1 MNLTKKHILAL
12 FKQHEGAV
20 HFSDLLHEFGGRHVK
35 RELKNMLEDM
45 AEDGE
50 LVRLKGNGYS
60 LPGKI
65 KATRGR
71 ISVHRDGYG
80 FVTPDGGGEDIFIPS
95 KFLKSALHGDLVE
108 ASSSPSRMG
117 GNKLDGR
124 IVAVIE
130 RATSH
135 IVGRYEETR
144 RGAIVIPEDQRLNL
158 VVSIPVKGRG
168 TAQDGHQVVA
178 ELTSYPIGGRPAEG
192 KVVEVLGWPDD
203 PEVEIQSV
211 IRRFDLPHIFTPDV
225 LAEAEKI
232 SDTVSTDDLQ
242 GRKDLR
248 SMPTVT
254 IDGETARDFDDA
266 VSLRREG
273 ENFRLWVSIADVSH
287 YVKKDSLL
295 DREAYLRG
303 TSVYF
308 PDRCIPMLPER
319 LSNGICSLNPNVDRL
334 TMTAEMLFDR
344 TGTML
349 ESSFYASVIKSTARL
364 TYTIV
369 KQIIVDQVPPPLDP
383 SGSLQKEGRGANGV
397 DCQNQTH
404 PHPNLPLER
413 EGTINTKS
421 TLSPLIPMLM
431 EMKELALIL
440 MAMRKKRGSI
450 DFDLPEPEIIIGLT
464 GQTEGIIRAERN
476 LAHQLI
482 EEFMLAAN
490 EAVAR
495 FVTSRDIPFLYRVHE
510 NPDPAK
516 IHTFQ
521 EFIFGFGYEFSLV
534 DEKVRPSE
542 LQRLLA
548 QADGRPEERMIN
560 YALLRCMK
568 QARYAADNVGHFGL
582 ASDCYCHF
590 TSPIRRYPD
599 LVVHR
604 ILKAVFSPSPSRQES
619 GNDNRASRQLALATE
634 RLGEVAEH
642 TSKRE
647 RVAMEAERDV
657 VEMKK
662 LQYMLKH
669 VGDQFD
675 GYITGVTSFGFF
687 VELEEL
693 FVEGLVHISTLTDDM
708 YNHAE
713 KQHSLIG
720 QRTGTIFR
728 IGDAARVSVASVSPG
743 TRRIEFLLTA
753 HTSTAGRRTNSSTSG
768 SEEYPRIPLRGKRL
782 TGLQARSDGRDHSSK
797 SGTGGKPG
805 KSNGAP
811 RKRR

>member
-1 MNLTKKHILAL
+1 MNITKKHIVSH
-12 FKQHEGAV
+12 FKQQEGAI
-20 HFSDLLHEFGGRHVK
+20 HFDALLRAFGGRHVK
-35 RELKNMLEDM
+35 RELKNMLNDM

-50 LVRLKGNGYS
+50 VIRLKGNSYS
-60 LPGKI
+60 LPGKM
-65 KATRGR
+65 KTTRGR

-80 FVTPDGGGEDIFIPS
+80 FVTPEGGGEDIFIPS
-95 KFLKSALHGDLVE
+95 KFLKGSLHGDLVE

-117 GNKLDGR
+117 ENKLDGR
-124 IVAVIE
+124 VLAVVE
-130 RATSH
+130 RATTR

-144 RGAIVIPEDQRLNL
+144 RGAIVIPDDQRLNL
-158 VVSIPVKGRG
+158 VVSIPPKGRG
-168 TAQDGHQVVA
+168 TAEDGHQVVA
-178 ELTSYPIGGRPAEG
+178 ELTSYPSGGKPAEG
-192 KVVEVLGWPDD
+192 QIIEVLGWPDD
-203 PEVEIQSV
+203 PDVEVQSV
-211 IRRFDLPHIFTPDV
+211 IRRFDLPHVFAPDV
-225 LAEAEKI
+225 LAEADGI
-232 SDTVSTDDLQ
+232 TDIVSVADLK
-242 GRKDLR
+242 GRIDLR

-273 ENFRLWVSIADVSH
+273 DNFRLWVSIADVSH
-287 YVKKDSLL
+287 YVIKDSPL
-295 DREAYLRG
+295 DQEAYLRG

-319 LSNGICSLNPNVDRL
+319 LSNGICSLNPNLDRL

-344 TGTML
+344 SGTML
-349 ESSFYASVIKSTARL
+349 ESSFYASVIKSAARL

-369 KQIIVDQVPPPLDP
+369 KQIIVDNDMELADKFRPV
-383 SGSLQKEGRGANGV
+383 S
-397 DCQNQTH
+397 
-404 PHPNLPLER
+404 
-413 EGTINTKS
+413 
-421 TLSPLIPMLM
+421 PMLL

-464 GQTEGIIRAERN
+464 GLTEGIIRAERN

-495 FVTSRDIPFLYRVHE
+495 YITSRDIPFLYRTHE

-516 IHTFQ
+516 LQTFQ
-521 EFIFGFGYEFSLV
+521 EFVFGFGYEFKLV
-534 DEKVRPSE
+534 EEKVKPSE

-568 QARYAADNVGHFGL
+568 QARYAAENVGHFGL

-604 ILKAVFSPSPSRQES
+604 ILKAALITGSKGEPE
-619 GNDNRASRQLALATE
+619 GKRASTQLTIATE

-662 LQYMLKH
+662 LQYMQQH
-669 VGDQFD
+669 VGEEFD
-675 GYITGVTSFGFF
+675 GYITGVTAFGFF

-693 FVEGLVHISTLTDDM
+693 FVEGLVHISTLSDDV
-708 YNHAE
+708 YTHAE

-720 QRTGTIFR
+720 RRTGTIFR
-728 IGDAARVSVASVSPG
+728 IGDAARITVVSVSPG
-743 TRRIEFLLTA
+743 TRRIEFTLAA
-753 HTSTAGRRTNSSTSG
+753 HTASTTATRTAAGTSV
-768 SEEYPRIPLRGKRL
+768 SEEYPRIPLRGKRVAA
-782 TGLQARSDGRDHSSK
+782 LQPRGDD
-797 SGTGGKPG
+797 SGQGGGGKKGRPSKG
-805 KSNGAP
+805 KSVS

>member
-1 MNLTKKHILAL
+1 MNLTKKHILEY
-12 FKQHEGAV
+12 FRQREGAI
-20 HFSDLLHEFGGRHVK
+20 HFEAILREFGGRHVK
-35 RELKNMLEDM
+35 RELKNMLDDM
-45 AEDGE
+45 AEEGE
-50 LVRLKGNGYS
+50 LIRLKGNSYT
-60 LPGKI
+60 LPGKM
-65 KATRGR
+65 KTMRGR

-95 KFLKSALHGDLVE
+95 KFLKGALHGDLVE

-124 IVAVIE
+124 VLEVIE
-130 RATSH
+130 RATSRV
-135 IVGRYEETR
+135 VGRYEETR
-144 RGAIVIPEDQRLNL
+144 RGAIVIPDDQRLNL
-158 VVSIPVKGRG
+158 VISIPPKGR
-168 TAQDGHQVVA
+168 ALAEDGHQVVA
-178 ELTSYPIGGRPAEG
+178 ELTSYPMGGRPAEG
-192 KVVEVLGWPDD
+192 RIIEVLGWPDD
-203 PEVEIQSV
+203 PEVEVQAV
-211 IRRFDLPHIFTPDV
+211 IRRFDLPHIFGPDA
-225 LAEAEKI
+225 LAEAERI
-232 SDTVSTDDLQ
+232 AEAVSQTDLQ
-242 GRKDLR
+242 GRVDLR

-273 ENFRLWVSIADVSH
+273 EDFRLWVSIADVSH
-287 YVKKDSLL
+287 YVKKDSPL
-295 DREAYLRG
+295 DRDAYLRG

-319 LSNGICSLNPNVDRL
+319 LSNGICSLNPHVDRL

-344 TGTML
+344 TGTLL
-349 ESSFYASVIKSTARL
+349 ESSFYASVIQSAARL

-369 KQIIVDQVPPPLDP
+369 KQIIVDD
-383 SGSLQKEGRGANGV
+383 
-397 DCQNQTH
+397 D
-404 PHPNLPLER
+404 R
-413 EGTINTKS
+413 ELADKYRPVS
-421 TLSPLIPMLM
+421 PMLL

-464 GQTEGIIRAERN
+464 GLTEGIIRAERN

-490 EAVAR
+490 EAVAHFITAR
-495 FVTSRDIPFLYRVHE
+495 GIPFLYRVHE

-516 IHTFQ
+516 LQTFQ
-521 EFIFGFGYEFSLV
+521 EFVFGFGYEFKLV
-534 DEKVRPSE
+534 EEKVKPSE

-560 YALLRCMK
+560 YSLLRCMK
-568 QARYAADNVGHFGL
+568 QARYAAENVGHFGL

-604 ILKAVFSPSPSRQES
+604 ILKAVFGSAQPPGSSAQPTGSPTQKPDRSLS
-619 GNDNRASRQLALATE
+619 GVEGKHISRQLAIATE

-662 LQYMLKH
+662 LQYMQQH
-669 VGDQFD
+669 VGEQFD
-675 GYITGVTSFGFF
+675 GYITGVTAFGFF

-708 YNHAE
+708 YIHAE

-720 QRTGTIFR
+720 RRTGTVFR
-728 IGDAARVSVASVSPG
+728 IGDGARVTVASVSPA
-743 TRRIEFLLTA
+743 TRRIEFVLAVHTA
-753 HTSTAGRRTNSSTSG
+753 SASVPRTAAGATG
-768 SEEYPRIPLRGKRL
+768 SEEYPRIPLRGKRP
-782 TGLQARSDGRDHSSK
+782 TGLQPRGENREQGARSGK
-797 SGTGGKPG
+797 ITTSGKGKRG
-805 KSNGAP
+805 D
-811 RKRR
+811 RKK

>member
-1 MNLTKKHILAL
+1 MNVSKKHILAL
-12 FKQHEGAV
+12 FRRHEGVV
-20 HFSDLLHEFGGRHVK
+20 HLDSIMRELGGRHVK
-35 RELKNMLEDM
+35 RELKNMLDDM
-45 AEDGE
+45 ADDGE
-50 LVRLKGNGYS
+50 VVRMKGNSYS
-60 LPGKI
+60 LPEKMKSI
-65 KATRGR
+65 RGR
-71 ISVHRDGYG
+71 ISIHRDGYG
-80 FVTPDGGGEDIFIPS
+80 FVAPEGGGEDIFIPS
-95 KFLKSALHGDLVE
+95 KFLKGALHGDQVE

-117 GNKLDGR
+117 GSKLDGR
-124 IVAVIE
+124 VLAVTE
-130 RATSH
+130 RVTSR

-158 VVSIPVKGRG
+158 VVSIPAKGRG
-168 TAQDGHQVVA
+168 RAEDGHQVVA
-178 ELTSYPIGGRPAEG
+178 ELTSYPTGGRPAEG
-192 KVVEVLGWPDD
+192 KIIEVLGWPND

-211 IRRFDLPHIFTPDV
+211 IRRFDLPHLFGPDV
-225 LAEAEKI
+225 LAEADGI
-232 SDTVSTDDLQ
+232 TDAVSHDDLR
-242 GRKDLR
+242 GRVDLR
-248 SMPTVT
+248 TMPTVT

-266 VSLRREG
+266 VSLRRDG

-287 YVKKDSLL
+287 YVKKDSPL

-319 LSNGICSLNPNVDRL
+319 ISNGICSLNPHVDRL

-344 TGTML
+344 TGIL
-349 ESSFYASVIKSTARL
+349 RESSFYPSVINSAARL

-369 KQIIVDQVPPPLDP
+369 KQIIVDEDAELADKYRPV
-383 SGSLQKEGRGANGV
+383 S
-397 DCQNQTH
+397 
-404 PHPNLPLER
+404 
-413 EGTINTKS
+413 
-421 TLSPLIPMLM
+421 PMLR

-440 MAMRKKRGSI
+440 MEMRKKRGSI
-450 DFDLPEPEIIIGLT
+450 DFDLPEAEIIIGLT
-464 GQTEGIIRAERN
+464 GRTEGIIRAERN

-495 FVTSRDIPFLYRVHE
+495 SITARSIPFLYRVHE

-516 IHTFQ
+516 LHTFQ
-521 EFIFGFGYEFSLV
+521 EFVYGFGYEFSLV
-534 DEKVRPSE
+534 EEKVKPSE

-568 QARYAADNVGHFGL
+568 QARYAAENVGHFGL
-582 ASDCYCHF
+582 ASECYCHF

-604 ILKAVFSPSPSRQES
+604 ILKATLAISVEKEG
-619 GNDNRASRQLALATE
+619 GNKRALKQLAIATE

-662 LQYMLKH
+662 LQYMQQH

-675 GYITGVTSFGFF
+675 GYITGVTGFGFF

-693 FVEGLVHISTLTDDM
+693 FVEGLVHISTLTDDV
-708 YNHAE
+708 YSHAE
-713 KQHSLIG
+713 KQHSLTG
-720 QRTGTIFR
+720 RRTGTIFR
-728 IGDAARVSVASVSPG
+728 IGDAARVMVASVSPG
-743 TRRIEFLLTA
+743 TRRIEFVLTTHSA
-753 HTSTAGRRTNSSTSG
+753 SSPAPRADNGKSG

-782 TGLQARSDGRDHSSK
+782 PGPIQPRGEGHGKSSKENNDGR
-797 SGTGGKPG
+797 SGKGNAT
-805 KSNGAP
+805 P

>member
-1 MNLTKKHILAL
+1 MNVSKKHILE
-12 FKQHEGAV
+12 FFRRQQGAIPLD
-20 HFSDLLHEFGGRHVK
+20 SIMREFGGRHVK
-35 RELKNMLEDM
+35 RELKNMLDDM
-45 AEDGE
+45 TDDREI
-50 LVRLKGNGYS
+50 VRMKGNCYS
-60 LPGKI
+60 LPGKMKSI
-65 KATRGR
+65 RGR

-80 FVTPDGGGEDIFIPS
+80 FVTPEGGGEDIFIPS

-117 GNKLDGR
+117 GSKLDGR
-124 IVAVIE
+124 VLTVIE
-130 RATSH
+130 RATSR

-158 VVSIPVKGRG
+158 VVSIPAKGRG
-168 TAQDGHQVVA
+168 GAEDGHQVVA
-178 ELTSYPIGGRPAEG
+178 ELTSYPVGGRPAEG
-192 KVVEVLGWPDD
+192 KIVEVLGWPDD

-211 IRRFDLPHIFTPDV
+211 IRRFDLPHIFGADV
-225 LAEAEKI
+225 LAEAERI
-232 SDTVSTDDLQ
+232 ADTVTADDLK
-242 GRKDLR
+242 GRVDLR
-248 SMPTVT
+248 TMPTVT

-273 ENFRLWVSIADVSH
+273 MNFRLWVSIADVSH
-287 YVKKDSLL
+287 YVKKDSPL

-319 LSNGICSLNPNVDRL
+319 LSNGICSLNPHVDRL
-334 TMTAEMLFDR
+334 TMTAEMLFDP

-349 ESSFYASVIKSTARL
+349 ESSYYPSVIKSAARL

-369 KQIIVDQVPPPLDP
+369 KQIIVDDDP
-383 SGSLQKEGRGANGV
+383 ELADKYRPTS
-397 DCQNQTH
+397 
-404 PHPNLPLER
+404 
-413 EGTINTKS
+413 
-421 TLSPLIPMLM
+421 PMLR

-450 DFDLPEPEIIIGLT
+450 DFDLPEAEIIIGLT
-464 GQTEGIIRAERN
+464 GRTEGIIRAERN

-495 FVTSRDIPFLYRVHE
+495 SITTSGIPFLYRIHE

-516 IHTFQ
+516 LHTFQ
-521 EFIFGFGYEFSLV
+521 EFVHGFGYEFSLV
-534 DEKVRPSE
+534 EEKVRPSE
-542 LQRLLA
+542 LQRLLT

-604 ILKAVFSPSPSRQES
+604 ILKAVFGSAQTAGIDSAQQSDRSLS
-619 GNDNRASRQLALATE
+619 GVEGKRISRQLAIATE

-662 LQYMLKH
+662 LQYMQQH
-669 VGDQFD
+669 VGEQFD
-675 GYITGVTSFGFF
+675 GYITGVTAFGFF
-687 VELEEL
+687 VELTEL
-693 FVEGLVHISTLTDDM
+693 FVEGLVHISTLSDDL
-708 YNHAE
+708 YSHAE

-720 QRTGTIFR
+720 RRSGKVFR
-728 IGDAARVSVASVSPG
+728 IGDAVRITVASVSPG
-743 TRRIEFLLTA
+743 TRRIEFVLAA
-753 HTSTAGRRTNSSTSG
+753 HTTSSPTPRTAAGVAGT
-768 SEEYPRIPLRGKRL
+768 EEYPRIPLRGKRL
-782 TGLQARSDGRDHSSK
+782 TGLQPRGDDREQGERGGKKESSGKGK
-797 SGTGGKPG
+797 SGG
-805 KSNGAP
+805 

>member
-1 MNLTKKHILAL
+1 MNITKKNILAF
-12 FKQHEGAV
+12 FKQHEGAT
-20 HFSDLLHEFGGRHVK
+20 HFAGLLREFGGRHAK
-35 RELKNMLEDM
+35 RELKNMLDDM

-50 LVRLKGNGYS
+50 LVRLKGNSYS
-60 LPGKI
+60 LPGKM
-65 KATRGR
+65 KTTRGR

-95 KFLKSALHGDLVE
+95 KFLKGSLHGDLVE

-124 IVAVIE
+124 VMAILE
-130 RATSH
+130 RATTR

-144 RGAIVIPEDQRLNL
+144 RGAIVIPDDQRLNL
-158 VVSIPVKGRG
+158 VVAIPAKGRG
-168 TAQDGHQVVA
+168 LAEDGHQVVA
-178 ELTSYPIGGRPAEG
+178 ELKSYPAGGRPAEG
-192 KVVEVLGWPDD
+192 EIIEVLGWPED
-203 PEVEIQSV
+203 PDVEVQSV
-211 IRRFDLPHIFTPDV
+211 IRRFDLPHIFAPDV
-225 LAEAEKI
+225 LAEAEGI
-232 SDTVSTDDLQ
+232 ADTVSHGDLK
-242 GRKDLR
+242 GRTDLR
-248 SMPTVT
+248 SMSTVT

-273 ENFRLWVSIADVSH
+273 DNFRLWVSIADVSH
-287 YVKKDSLL
+287 YVKKDSPL
-295 DREAYLRG
+295 DMEAYLRG

-319 LSNGICSLNPNVDRL
+319 LSNGICSLNPHVDRL

-344 TGTML
+344 SGTML
-349 ESSFYASVIKSTARL
+349 ESSFYSSVIKSAARL

-369 KQIIVDQVPPPLDP
+369 KQIIVDD
-383 SGSLQKEGRGANGV
+383 
-397 DCQNQTH
+397 D
-404 PHPNLPLER
+404 R
-413 EGTINTKS
+413 ELADKYRPVS
-421 TLSPLIPMLM
+421 PMLL

-440 MAMRKKRGSI
+440 MTMRKKRGSI

-495 FVTSRDIPFLYRVHE
+495 YITSRDFPFLYRVHE

-516 IHTFQ
+516 LQTFQ
-521 EFIFGFGYEFSLV
+521 DFVFGFGYEFKLV
-534 DEKVRPSE
+534 EEKVKPSE

-568 QARYAADNVGHFGL
+568 QARYAAENIGHFGL

-604 ILKAVFSPSPSRQES
+604 ILRAALALTAEKEQE
-619 GNDNRASRQLALATE
+619 GKRAAKQLAIATE

-662 LQYMLKH
+662 LQYMQQH
-669 VGDQFD
+669 VGEQFD
-675 GYITGVTSFGFF
+675 GYITGVTAFGFF

-720 QRTGTIFR
+720 RRTGTIFR
-728 IGDAARVSVASVSPG
+728 IGDAARVTVVSVSPG
-743 TRRIEFLLTA
+743 TRRIEFALAA
-753 HTSTAGRRTNSSTSG
+753 HTVSTSVPRTG
-768 SEEYPRIPLRGKRL
+768 AVKGGPEEYPRIPLRGKRL
-782 TGLQARSDGRDHSSK
+782 TGLQPRRDNKEQSGRSGKKSTPDKGK
-797 SGTGGKPG
+797 SGG
-805 KSNGAP
+805 

>member
-1 MNLTKKHILAL
+1 MNLTKKNP
-12 FKQHEGAV
+12 Q
-20 HFSDLLHEFGGRHVK
+20 
-35 RELKNMLEDM
+35 
-45 AEDGE
+45 
-50 LVRLKGNGYS
+50 
-60 LPGKI
+60 PGKI
-65 KATRGR
+65 KTTRGR

-95 KFLKSALHGDLVE
+95 KFLKGALHGDLVE
-108 ASSSPSRMG
+108 ASSSLSRMG

-124 IVAVIE
+124 VLTVLE
-130 RATSH
+130 RATSR

-158 VVSIPVKGRG
+158 VVEIPVKGRG

-178 ELTSYPIGGRPAEG
+178 ELTAYPIGGRPAEG
-192 KVVEVLGWPDD
+192 KIIEVLGWPDD

-211 IRRFDLPHIFTPDV
+211 IRRFDLPHVFTPDV
-225 LAEAEKI
+225 LAEAEGI
-232 SDTVSTDDLQ
+232 TDTVSS
-242 GRKDLR
+242 KDLKGR
-248 SMPTVT
+248 VDLRVMPTVT
-254 IDGETARDFDDA
+254 IDGESARDFDDA

-273 ENFRLWVSIADVSH
+273 DNFRLWVSIADVSH
-287 YVKKDSLL
+287 YVTKDSPL

-334 TMTAEMLFDR
+334 TMTAEMLFDQS
-344 TGTML
+344 GTML
-349 ESSFYASVIKSTARL
+349 DSSFYSSVIKSTARL

-369 KQIIVDQVPPPLDP
+369 KQIIVDGD
-383 SGSLQKEGRGANGV
+383 
-397 DCQNQTH
+397 
-404 PHPNLPLER
+404 R
-413 EGTINTKS
+413 ELADKYRPVS
-421 TLSPLIPMLM
+421 PMLM
-431 EMKELALIL
+431 NMKELALIL

-450 DFDLPEPEIIIGLT
+450 DFDLPEPEVIIGLT
-464 GQTEGIIRAERN
+464 GLTEGIIRAERN

-495 FVTSRDIPFLYRVHE
+495 HITSRNIPFLYRVHE

-516 IHTFQ
+516 LQTFQ
-521 EFIFGFGYEFSLV
+521 DFVYGFGYEFTLV
-534 DEKVRPSE
+534 DEKVKPFE
-542 LQRLLA
+542 LQRLLI
-548 QADGRPEERMIN
+548 QASGRPEERMIN
-560 YALLRCMK
+560 YSLLRCMK
-568 QARYAADNVGHFGL
+568 QARYAAENVGHFGL

-604 ILKAVFSPSPSRQES
+604 ILKAVITLA
-619 GNDNRASRQLALATE
+619 ASKQLAIATE

-657 VEMKK
+657 VEMNK
-662 LQYMLKH
+662 LQYMQKH
-669 VGDQFD
+669 VGEQFN
-675 GYITGVTSFGFF
+675 GYITGVTAFGFF

-693 FVEGLVHISTLTDDM
+693 FVEGLVHVSTLTDDL
-708 YNHAE
+708 YVHAE

-720 QRTGTIFR
+720 RRTGTIFR
-728 IGDAARVSVASVSPG
+728 IGDAVRISVASVSPG

-753 HTSTAGRRTNSSTSG
+753 HTSTAASQTSSGTTG
-768 SEEYPRIPLRGKRL
+768 SIDYPRIPLRGKRL
-782 TGLQARSDGRDHSSK
+782 NGLQPRSDGRDQSRK
-797 SGTGGKPG
+797 SGKDGKPG
-805 KSNGAP
+805 KGTGAP
-811 RKRR
+811 RRRH

>member
-1 MNLTKKHILAL
+1 MNISKKHILAL
-12 FKQHEGAV
+12 FKEREGAI
-20 HFSDLLHEFGGRHVK
+20 HFDDLLREFGGRHVK

-50 LVRLKGNGYS
+50 ITRLKGNSYS

-65 KATRGR
+65 KTTRGR
-71 ISVHRDGYG
+71 ISAHRDGYG
-80 FVTPDGGGEDIFIPS
+80 FVTPDEGGEDIFIPS
-95 KFLKSALHGDLVE
+95 KFLKGAMHGDLVE

-117 GNKLDGR
+117 GGKRDGR
-124 IVAVIE
+124 VMAVLE
-130 RATSH
+130 RATSR

-158 VVSIPVKGRG
+158 VVAIPVKGRG
-168 TAQDGHQVVA
+168 VAEDGHQVVA

-192 KVVEVLGWPDD
+192 KIVEVLGWPDD
-203 PEVEIQSV
+203 PEVEVQSV
-211 IRRFDLPHIFTPDV
+211 IRRFDLPHIFPPDT
-225 LAEAEKI
+225 LAEAEGI
-232 SDTVSTDDLQ
+232 AETVSHDDLK
-242 GRKDLR
+242 GRVDLR

-287 YVKKDSLL
+287 YVKKDSPL

-319 LSNGICSLNPNVDRL
+319 LSNGICSLNPHVDRL

-344 TGTML
+344 AGTML
-349 ESSFYASVIKSTARL
+349 ESAFYSSVMQSTARL

-369 KQIIVDQVPPPLDP
+369 KQIIVDND
-383 SGSLQKEGRGANGV
+383 
-397 DCQNQTH
+397 
-404 PHPNLPLER
+404 R
-413 EGTINTKS
+413 ELADKYRPVS
-421 TLSPLIPMLM
+421 PMLL

-440 MAMRKKRGSI
+440 MEMRKKRGSI

-464 GQTEGIIRAERN
+464 GRTEGIIRAERN

-495 FVTSRDIPFLYRVHE
+495 SVTARDIPFLYRVHE

-516 IHTFQ
+516 LQTFQ
-521 EFIFGFGYEFSLV
+521 EFVYGFGYEFKLV
-534 DEKVRPSE
+534 EEKVKPSE

-560 YALLRCMK
+560 YSLLRCMK
-568 QARYAADNVGHFGL
+568 QARYAAENVGHFGL

-604 ILKAVFSPSPSRQES
+604 ILKASLNSE
-619 GNDNRASRQLALATE
+619 GKHASRQLAMATE
-634 RLGEVAEH
+634 RLAEVAEH

-662 LQYMLKH
+662 LQYMQQH
-669 VGDQFD
+669 VGEQFD
-675 GYITGVTSFGFF
+675 GYITGVTGFGFF

-693 FVEGLVHISTLTDDM
+693 FVEGLVHISTLTDDT
-708 YNHAE
+708 YSHAE

-720 QRTGTIFR
+720 RRTGTVYR
-728 IGDAARVSVASVSPG
+728 IGDAARVTVASVSPA
-743 TRRIEFLLTA
+743 TRRIEFVLTA
-753 HTSTAGRRTNSSTSG
+753 HTASPSAPRADAGKGGT
-768 SEEYPRIPLRGKRL
+768 EEYPRIPLRGKRL
-782 TGLQARSDGRDHSSK
+782 AGLQPRGDNREQGGRS
-797 SGTGGKPG
+797 G
-805 KSNGAP
+805 KSDSSGKGKGGG

>member
-1 MNLTKKHILAL
+1 MNLSKKHILE
-12 FKQHEGAV
+12 FFRQQEGSI
-20 HFSDLLHEFGGRHVK
+20 HFDSILRQFGGRHVK

-45 AEDGE
+45 TDDGE
-50 LVRLKGNGYS
+50 LVRMRGNSYT

-65 KATRGR
+65 KSTRGR
-71 ISVHRDGYG
+71 VSVHRDGYG
-80 FVTPDGGGEDIFIPS
+80 FVTPDEGGEDIFIPS
-95 KFLKSALHGDLVE
+95 KFLKGALHGDLVE

-117 GNKLDGR
+117 GSKLDGR
-124 IVAVIE
+124 VLAVLE
-130 RATSH
+130 RATSRV
-135 IVGRYEETR
+135 VGRYEETR
-144 RGAIVIPEDQRLNL
+144 RGAIVIPEDQRLNI
-158 VVSIPVKGRG
+158 VVAIPAKGRG

-178 ELTSYPIGGRPAEG
+178 ELTSYPVGGRPAEG
-192 KVVEVLGWPDD
+192 RVVEVLGWPDD
-203 PEVEIQSV
+203 PEVEVQSV
-211 IRRFDLPHIFTPDV
+211 IRRFDLPHIFPPDT
-225 LAEAEKI
+225 LAEADRIAE
-232 SDTVSTDDLQ
+232 TVSEADLQ
-242 GRKDLR
+242 GRIDLR

-273 ENFRLWVSIADVSH
+273 ANFRLWVSIADVSH
-287 YVKKDSLL
+287 YVKKDSPL

-319 LSNGICSLNPNVDRL
+319 LSNGICSLNPHVDRL

-349 ESSFYASVIKSTARL
+349 ESSFYSSVIQSAARL

-369 KQIIVDQVPPPLDP
+369 KQIIVDD
-383 SGSLQKEGRGANGV
+383 
-397 DCQNQTH
+397 D
-404 PHPNLPLER
+404 R
-413 EGTINTKS
+413 ELADKYRPVS
-421 TLSPLIPMLM
+421 PMLL

-440 MAMRKKRGSI
+440 MGMRKKRGSI

-490 EAVAR
+490 EAVAHS
-495 FVTSRDIPFLYRVHE
+495 VTARGIPFLYRVHE

-516 IHTFQ
+516 LQTFQ
-521 EFIFGFGYEFSLV
+521 EFVFGFGYEFKLV
-534 DEKVRPSE
+534 EDKVKPSE

-560 YALLRCMK
+560 YSLLRCMK
-568 QARYAADNVGHFGL
+568 QARYAAENVGHFGL
-582 ASDCYCHF
+582 AADCYCHF

-604 ILKAVFSPSPSRQES
+604 ILKASLNSE
-619 GNDNRASRQLALATE
+619 GKHASKQLAIATE
-634 RLGEVAEH
+634 RLGEIAEH

-662 LQYMLKH
+662 LQYIQQH
-669 VGDQFD
+669 VGEEFD
-675 GYITGVTSFGFF
+675 GYITGVTGFGFF

-693 FVEGLVHISTLTDDM
+693 FVEGLVHISTLTDDTFT
-708 YNHAE
+708 HAE

-720 QRTGTIFR
+720 RRTGRVFR
-728 IGDAARVSVASVSPG
+728 IGDAARITVASVSPA
-743 TRRIEFLLTA
+743 TRRIEFVLAA
-753 HTSTAGRRTNSSTSG
+753 HTASLSAPRTDAGRGG
-768 SEEYPRIPLRGKRL
+768 SEEYPRIPLRGKQL
-782 TGLQARSDGRDHSSK
+782 TGLKPRIEGRDQNGK
-797 SGTGGKPG
+797 GGTDGKPG
-805 KSNGAP
+805 KGKAGT

>member
-1 MNLTKKHILAL
+1 MNLTKKHILA
-12 FKQHEGAV
+12 FFRGQEGTLR
-20 HFSDLLHEFGGRHVK
+20 FSVLLREFGGRLVK
-35 RELKNMLEDM
+35 RELQYMLDDM
-45 AEDGE
+45 AQEGE
-50 LVRLKGNGYS
+50 VIRLRGNSYT

-65 KATRGR
+65 RSTRGR
-71 ISVHRDGYG
+71 ITVHRDGYG
-80 FVTPDGGGEDIFIPS
+80 FVTPDEGGEDIFIPS
-95 KFLKSALHGDLVE
+95 KFLKGAMHGDLVE

-124 IVAVIE
+124 VIAVLE
-130 RATSH
+130 RATSR

-144 RGAIVIPEDQRLNL
+144 RGAIVIPEDQRLNI
-158 VVSIPVKGRG
+158 VVAIPAKGRG

-178 ELTSYPIGGRPAEG
+178 ELTSYPTGGRPAEG
-192 KVVEVLGWPDD
+192 RIVEVLGWPDD
-203 PEVEIQSV
+203 PEVEVQSV
-211 IRRFDLPHIFTPDV
+211 IRRFDLPHIFPPDA
-225 LAEAEKI
+225 LTEADRIAEA
-232 SDTVSTDDLQ
+232 VSENDLQ
-242 GRKDLR
+242 GRTDLR
-248 SMPTVT
+248 PMPTVT

-273 ENFRLWVSIADVSH
+273 DHFRLWVSIADVSH
-287 YVKKDSLL
+287 YVKKDSPL

-319 LSNGICSLNPNVDRL
+319 LSNGICSLNPHVDRL

-344 TGTML
+344 NGTML
-349 ESSFYASVIKSTARL
+349 ESAFYPSVINSTARL

-369 KQIIVDQVPPPLDP
+369 KQIIVDADP
-383 SGSLQKEGRGANGV
+383 ELADTYRPVA
-397 DCQNQTH
+397 
-404 PHPNLPLER
+404 
-413 EGTINTKS
+413 
-421 TLSPLIPMLM
+421 PMLL

-440 MAMRKKRGSI
+440 MGMRKKRGSI

-464 GQTEGIIRAERN
+464 GRTEGIIRAERN

-495 FVTSRDIPFLYRVHE
+495 SVTARDIPFLYRVHE

-516 IHTFQ
+516 LHTFQ
-521 EFIFGFGYEFSLV
+521 EFVYGFGYEFSLV
-534 DEKVRPSE
+534 EDKVKPSE

-560 YALLRCMK
+560 YSLLRCMK
-568 QARYAADNVGHFGL
+568 QARYAAENVGHFGL

-604 ILKAVFSPSPSRQES
+604 ILKAALALGFDSAQPTKHSAQPTSRSLS
-619 GNDNRASRQLALATE
+619 GVEGKRTSRQLTIATE

-662 LQYMLKH
+662 LQYMQQH

-675 GYITGVTSFGFF
+675 GYITGVTGFGFF

-693 FVEGLVHISTLTDDM
+693 FVEGLVHISTLTDDS
-708 YNHAE
+708 YSHAE

-720 QRTGTIFR
+720 RRTGTVYR
-728 IGDAARVSVASVSPG
+728 IGDAARVTVASVSPA
-743 TRRIEFLLTA
+743 TRRIEFTLAA
-753 HTSTAGRRTNSSTSG
+753 HSAAPSLPRPDAGSG
-768 SEEYPRIPLRGKRL
+768 TPEEYPRIPLRGKRL
-782 TGLQARSDGRDHSSK
+782 PGVQPRGEGGDRNNRAGREGQTGKRK
-797 SGTGGKPG
+797 GG
-805 KSNGAP
+805 P
-811 RKRR
+811 RKRH

>member
-1 MNLTKKHILAL
+1 MNLTKKHILDF
-12 FKQHEGAV
+12 FKQREGAI
-20 HFSDLLHEFGGRHVK
+20 HFAALLRDFGGRHVK
-35 RELKNMLEDM
+35 RELQYMLDDL

-50 LVRLKGNGYS
+50 VIRQKGNSYS

-65 KATRGR
+65 KTTRGR

-80 FVTPDGGGEDIFIPS
+80 FVTPDGGGEDIFVPS
-95 KFLKSALHGDLVE
+95 KFLKGALHGDLVE

-124 IVAVIE
+124 VLAVIE
-130 RATSH
+130 HATSR
-135 IVGRYEETR
+135 IVGRFEETR

-158 VVSIPVKGRG
+158 VVSIPPKGR
-168 TAQDGHQVVA
+168 ALAEDGHQVVA
-178 ELTSYPIGGRPAEG
+178 ELTSYPVGGRPAEG
-192 KVVEVLGWPDD
+192 RIVEVLGWPDD
-203 PEVEIQSV
+203 PEVEVQSV
-211 IRRFDLPHIFTPDV
+211 IRRFDLPHIFGPDV
-225 LAEAEKI
+225 LAEAEGI
-232 SDTVSTDDLQ
+232 AETVSRDDLK
-242 GRKDLR
+242 GRVDLR
-248 SMPTVT
+248 TMPTVT

-287 YVKKDSLL
+287 YVIKDSPL

-344 TGTML
+344 AGTML
-349 ESSFYASVIKSTARL
+349 DSSFYTSVIKSTARL

-369 KQIIVDQVPPPLDP
+369 KQIIVDD
-383 SGSLQKEGRGANGV
+383 
-397 DCQNQTH
+397 D
-404 PHPNLPLER
+404 R
-413 EGTINTKS
+413 ELADKYRPVT
-421 TLSPLIPMLM
+421 PMLL
-431 EMKELALIL
+431 EMKELAQIL

-495 FVTSRDIPFLYRVHE
+495 HITSRDIPFLYRVHE

-516 IHTFQ
+516 LQTFQ
-521 EFIFGFGYEFSLV
+521 EFVFGFGYEFKLV
-534 DEKVRPSE
+534 EDKVKPAE

-560 YALLRCMK
+560 YSLLRCMK
-568 QARYAADNVGHFGL
+568 QARYAAENVGHFGL

-604 ILKAVFSPSPSRQES
+604 ILKAVLALPPSPLTGEGRGGGEGATANSAANANFTHPSIPSRQ
-619 GNDNRASRQLALATE
+619 GRGRQLTIATE

-662 LQYMLKH
+662 LQYMQQH
-669 VGDQFD
+669 VGEQFD
-675 GYITGVTSFGFF
+675 GYITGVTAFGFF

-693 FVEGLVHISTLTDDM
+693 FVEGLVHISTLSDDL
-708 YNHAE
+708 YTHAE

-720 QRTGTIFR
+720 RRTGTIFR
-728 IGDAARVSVASVSPG
+728 IGDAARITVASVSPG
-743 TRRIEFLLTA
+743 TRRVEFVLTA
-753 HTSTAGRRTNSSTSG
+753 HTASTAVPQASAQLAGAA
-768 SEEYPRIPLRGKRL
+768 EYPRIPLRGKRL
-782 TGLQARSDGRDHSSK
+782 TGLQPRGDHRDQGSR
-797 SGTGGKPG
+797 GTNGAKPG
-805 KSNGAP
+805 RGKGGS

>member
-1 MNLTKKHILAL
+1 MTSGLSAAKQTDNKAQPCHLRVRSRSMNITKKNILAF
-12 FKQHEGAV
+12 FKQHEGAT
-20 HFSDLLHEFGGRHVK
+20 HFAGLLREFGGRHVK
-35 RELKNMLEDM
+35 RELKNMLDDM

-50 LVRLKGNGYS
+50 LIRLKGNSYS
-60 LPGKI
+60 LPGKMTT
-65 KATRGR
+65 TRGR

-80 FVTPDGGGEDIFIPS
+80 FVTPEAGGEDIFIPS
-95 KFLKSALHGDLVE
+95 KFLKSSLHGDLVE

-124 IVAVIE
+124 VMAVLE
-130 RATSH
+130 RATTR

-144 RGAIVIPEDQRLNL
+144 RGAIVIPDDQRLNL
-158 VVSIPVKGRG
+158 LVSIPATGRG
-168 TAQDGHQVVA
+168 TAEDGHQVVT
-178 ELTSYPIGGRPAEG
+178 ELTSYPSGGRPAAG
-192 KVVEVLGWPDD
+192 RIVEVLGWPDD
-203 PEVEIQSV
+203 PEVEVQSV
-211 IRRFDLPHIFTPDV
+211 IRRFDLPHVFGADV
-225 LAEAEKI
+225 LAEAEGVA
-232 SDTVSTDDLQ
+232 DTVSTADLQ
-242 GRKDLR
+242 GRVDLR

-266 VSLRREG
+266 VALSREG
-273 ENFRLWVSIADVSH
+273 NNFRLWVSIADVSH
-287 YVKKDSLL
+287 YVKKDSSL

-334 TMTAEMLFDR
+334 TMTAEMLFDPS
-344 TGTML
+344 GTML
-349 ESSFYASVIKSTARL
+349 ESVFYPSVIKSSARL

-369 KQIIVDQVPPPLDP
+369 KQIIVDD
-383 SGSLQKEGRGANGV
+383 
-397 DCQNQTH
+397 D
-404 PHPNLPLER
+404 R
-413 EGTINTKS
+413 ELADKYRPVS
-421 TLSPLIPMLM
+421 PMLL

-464 GQTEGIIRAERN
+464 GLTEGIIRAERN

-495 FVTSRDIPFLYRVHE
+495 YITSRDIHFLYRVHE

-516 IHTFQ
+516 LQTFQ
-521 EFIFGFGYEFSLV
+521 EFVFGFGYEFKLV
-534 DEKVRPSE
+534 EEKVKPSE

-548 QADGRPEERMIN
+548 EADGRPEERMIN
-560 YALLRCMK
+560 YALLRCMR

-604 ILKAVFSPSPSRQES
+604 ILKAALLLTAEKEQE
-619 GNDNRASRQLALATE
+619 GKRASKLLAIATE

-662 LQYMLKH
+662 LQYMQQH
-669 VGDQFD
+669 VGEQFD
-675 GYITGVTSFGFF
+675 GYITGVTAFGFF

-693 FVEGLVHISTLTDDM
+693 FVEGLVHISTLTDDL
-708 YNHAE
+708 YHHAE

-720 QRTGTIFR
+720 RRSGTIFR
-728 IGDAARVSVASVSPG
+728 IGDAARITVVSVSPG
-743 TRRIEFLLTA
+743 TRRIEFTLAA
-753 HTSTAGRRTNSSTSG
+753 HSASVSTPHTGAGRGGT
-768 SEEYPRIPLRGKRL
+768 EEYPRIPLRGKRL
-782 TGLQARSDGRDHSSK
+782 TGLLPRAEPGDQGSRNRKNGKPAKSK
-797 SGTGGKPG
+797 SV
-805 KSNGAP
+805 P